1 MLLLIADFL
10 HHLHHLYGL
19 YGLYGHIKNG
29 IFPGRSGKIEA
40 WWKRFVKARRMERE
54 GLNIL
59 VIDANPDRAAIL
71 EQGLVEAGYARVM
84 TIHSMTNLTERVQAL
99 APDVVIID
107 LANPDRDTLENMF
120 QVTRAVRRP
129 IVLFVDQSDNTT
141 IAAAIEAGV
150 SAYVVDGL
158 RKDRVRPIVEI
169 AISRFAAF
177 DRMRRE
183 RDAAVTQLAE
193 RKVIEKAKGLL
204 MEKRQMSE
212 NEAYTALR
220 QAAMRQNRRMVD
232 IAGSVIIAFEME
244 L

>member
-1 MLLLIADFL
+1 M
-10 HHLHHLYGL
+10 
-19 YGLYGHIKNG
+19 
-29 IFPGRSGKIEA
+29 
-40 WWKRFVKARRMERE
+40 WWM
-54 GLNIL
+54 
-59 VIDANPDRAAIL
+59 
-71 EQGLVEAGYARVM
+71 
-84 TIHSMTNLTERVQAL
+84 
-99 APDVVIID
+99 
-107 LANPDRDTLENMF
+107 
-120 QVTRAVRRP
+120 
-129 IVLFVDQSDNTT
+129 
-141 IAAAIEAGV
+141 
-150 SAYVVDGL
+150 GL
-158 RKDRVRPIVEI
+158 RKERVRPIVEI

-232 IAGSVIIAFEME
+232 IAGSIIIAFEME

>member
-1 MLLLIADFL
+1 MLLLLIADFL
-10 HHLHHLYGL
+10 HHL
-19 YGLYGHIKNG
+19 YGHIKNR

-40 WWKRFVKARRMERE
+40 WRKRFVKARRMERE

-129 IVLFVDQSDNTT
+129 IVLFVDQSDNTA

-193 RKVIEKAKGLL
+193 RKMIEKAKGLL